1 LVAFYGLRSSFCQ
14 GQASGWLRQTLTKT
28 APTISFNQAESPS
41 YAIKICIFFEQY
53 YRQLGNQIC
62 VFFEQYYRQLGN
74 QDLRVF

>member
-1 LVAFYGLRSSFCQ
+1 VFNLVAFYGLRSSFCQ

-53 YRQLGNQIC
+53 YRQLGNKKIIKKT
-62 VFFEQYYRQLGN
+62 LKK
-74 QDLRVF
+74 DK